1 MLLLKSPVSMKGA
14 GSSVRGLL
22 TQQFR
27 LNDEIPALV
36 RIERRLFLQPQQ
48 RYRGYALAG
57 QTQHSAYN

>member
-36 RIERRLFLQPQQ
+36 RIEHAFVFT
-48 RYRGYALAG
+48 A
-57 QTQHSAYN
+57 TTTI